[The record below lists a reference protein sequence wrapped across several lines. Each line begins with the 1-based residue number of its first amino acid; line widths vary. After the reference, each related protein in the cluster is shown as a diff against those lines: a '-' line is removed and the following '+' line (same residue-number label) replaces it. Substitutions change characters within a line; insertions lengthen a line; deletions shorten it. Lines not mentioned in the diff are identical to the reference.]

1 LIASPLLGIGA
12 AWLWS
17 KQDVATEATSFFVS
31 APASNDSFD
40 AGVGEQYFV
49 NFSECSTLARR
60 TCVVDGDT
68 FWLEGVKI
76 RIADINT
83 PEVSDPQCGEEA
95 ALGARA
101 TDRLVE
107 LLNAGGFSLQAV
119 DREKD
124 AYGRTLRIVIRG
136 GASIG
141 DTLVAEGLA
150 ETWTGRRRNW
160 C

>member
-1 LIASPLLGIGA
+1 LIASPLLGVGA

-17 KQDVATEATSFFVS
+17 KQEGAIEAESFFVL
-31 APASNDSFD
+31 APASAASAD
-40 AGVGEQYFV
+40 VGEQYSV
-49 NFSECSTLARR
+49 YFSECSTLPRR

-83 PEVSDPQCGEEA
+83 PEVSNPQCDEEA

-119 DREKD
+119 DREED
-124 AYGRTLRIVIRG
+124 AYGRTLRVVTRG
-136 GASIG
+136 AASIG